1 MPNFFTIKEFCITPQ
16 LLTIE
21 VADAIFMF
29 HILPMNVVRKKHGR
43 PIKVSLNSG
52 YRPEDYEISKGRPGT
67 SEHCFKTLWP
77 MGQGAADYSS
87 RDLPGLVKLLMT
99 HTKYTRIAYY
109 PYQGFIHCDF
119 KHVDGGKRAY
129 FEAGKN
135 KKWNFKKYFI

>member
-1 MPNFFTIKEFCITPQ
+1 MPNYFSIKEFCITPQ

-52 YRPEDYEISKGRPGT
+52 YRPEDYELGKGRSGT

-77 MGQGAADYSS
+77 MGQGAADYTS
-87 RDLPGLVKLLMT
+87 RDLPGLVKLLMKY
-99 HTKYTRIAYY
+99 TKYTRITYY
-109 PYQGFIHCDF
+109 KKKNFIHCDF
-119 KHVDGGKRAY
+119 KHIEGGKRAY
-129 FEAGKN
+129 YEADSRN
-135 KKWNFKKYFI
+135 KWILKKYFI